1 MILYCLPGKD
11 WALWI
16 SYPGLHPG
24 LLPLRSVASSRRTV
38 SRGRLANRRRRRRR
52 YRPQPT
58 VTGRDVAR
66 NVSTAGIAQ
75 TQKCRD
81 VARNVSTVQDPPRT
95 TKKESTSMRLTPESG
110 GYLLSRNSVPSAI
123 ASLTS
128 LFGMGRGGTSL
139 P

>member
-1 MILYCLPGKD
+1 MDEVLFGYCLPGKD

-38 SRGRLANRRRRRRR
+38 SRWRLANRRRSRGR

-66 NVSTAGIAQ
+66 NVSTAAIAQ
-75 TQKCRD
+75 NK
-81 VARNVSTVQDPPRT
+81 
-95 TKKESTSMRLTPESG
+95 KKESTSMRLTPESG

>member
-1 MILYCLPGKD
+1 MKTFERFMGESIVLYCLPGKD

-38 SRGRLANRRRRRRR
+38 SQWQLANRRRRRRR

-66 NVSTAGIAQ
+66 NVSTAAIAQ
-75 TQKCRD
+75 
-81 VARNVSTVQDPPRT
+81 N
-95 TKKESTSMRLTPESG
+95 KKKGANLNEVDS
-110 GYLLSRNSVPSAI
+110 
-123 ASLTS
+123 
-128 LFGMGRGGTSL
+128 
-139 P
+139 